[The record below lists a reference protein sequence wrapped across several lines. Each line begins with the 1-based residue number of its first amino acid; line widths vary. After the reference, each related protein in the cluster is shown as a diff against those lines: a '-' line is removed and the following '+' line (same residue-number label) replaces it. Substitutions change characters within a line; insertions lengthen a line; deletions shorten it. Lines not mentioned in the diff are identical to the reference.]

1 MNNMQLYL
9 VEFKSDNY
17 TIYVKEDEYDDF
29 ARAMALLSLE
39 YTAIVVEDKMYSIH
53 WFDYI
58 DDEWNII
65 WCTKDEFDSVLIDVK
80 NAEVEYYIEEYN

>member
-9 VEFKSDNY
+9 VEFKNDGYS
-17 TIYVKEDEYDDF
+17 IYVKEDEYDDF

>member
-1 MNNMQLYL
+1 MQLYL
-9 VEFKSDNY
+9 VEFKNDNY

-65 WCTKDEFDSVLIDVK
+65 WCTKDEFDSALIDVK
-80 NAEVEYYIEEYN
+80 DAEVEYYIEEYN

>member
-1 MNNMQLYL
+1 MQLYL
-9 VEFKSDNY
+9 VEFKNDNY

-65 WCTKDEFDSVLIDVK
+65 WCTEDKFENSLKDVK

>member
-1 MNNMQLYL
+1 MQLYL
-9 VEFKSDNY
+9 VEFKNDNY

-65 WCTKDEFDSVLIDVK
+65 WCTKDEFDSALIDVK

>member
-1 MNNMQLYL
+1 MQLYL
-9 VEFKSDNY
+9 VEFKNDNY

-53 WFDYI
+53 WFNYI

-65 WCTKDEFDSVLIDVK
+65 WCTEDEFERNLEDVK